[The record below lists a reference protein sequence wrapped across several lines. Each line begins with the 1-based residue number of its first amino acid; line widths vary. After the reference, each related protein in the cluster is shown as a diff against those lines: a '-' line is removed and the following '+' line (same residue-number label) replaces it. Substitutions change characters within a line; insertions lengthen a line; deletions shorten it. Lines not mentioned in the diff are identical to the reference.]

1 MTTSPASRED
11 SPPPARRSVSG
22 NIALKTVSD
31 LVSRGV
37 RMVLAV
43 VAARLLGPAGFGDYS
58 YAFAVGF
65 LLGELADLG
74 LHMFIAREVARDPG
88 AAIGPLVRLK
98 LAVTLAAGAVG
109 LLVGL
114 LTGAASPRRTLVW
127 LLTAAWLMASFV
139 EMLNQVFRGH
149 QRMER
154 EVLVAVTMA
163 VASFGLGTAA
173 LLSGLGALGLAWGL
187 VAGHLLALALAVALA
202 AQLLDRRQWSSE
214 GATLPR
220 SFLSEAGPLAVAMI
234 ASPLYFQIDLLM
246 LGWMSTPRAVGDMSA
261 VQRVIGGAMMLPGV
275 VRAAVFPAFVA
286 SRSAS
291 ARRRL
296 AALTFVGLMTAG
308 ALMSAGVWWLGGPIV
323 RLVFGPQYAS
333 AVLPLQLL
341 TTALVWMMP
350 EFAIGPLLFATGQ
363 QRSHAVLWVT
373 SVLLIAAGN
382 VWAVPA
388 HGAAGAA
395 MVKLVVTLG
404 LVAGEVIVLWRV
416 RDHLGVQ

>member
-1 MTTSPASRED
+1 MTSPAPRED
-11 SPPPARRSVSG
+11 GPPPPRRSVSG
-22 NIALKTVSD
+22 SMALKTVSD

-43 VAARLLGPAGFGDYS
+43 VAARALGPAGFGDYS

-74 LHMFIAREVARDPG
+74 LHIYIAREVARDPRAPIG
-88 AAIGPLVRLK
+88 ALVRLK
-98 LAVTLAAGAVG
+98 LIVTLAAAGVGLVVG
-109 LLVGL
+109 LLA
-114 LTGAASPRRTLVW
+114 GAGSPRRALVW

-149 QRMER
+149 QRIER
-154 EVLVAVTMA
+154 EAMVAITMA

-173 LLSGLGALGLAWGL
+173 LLAGLGALGLAWGL
-187 VAGHLLALALAVALA
+187 VAGHLLALALAVGLA
-202 AQLLDRRQWSSE
+202 AQLLERRQWSSE
-214 GATLPR
+214 GAALPR
-220 SFLSEAGPLAVAMI
+220 GFLREAGPLAVVML

-246 LGWMSTPRAVGDMSA
+246 LGWMSTPQAVGDMSA
-261 VQRVIGGAMMLPGV
+261 VQRVIGGAMLLPGV

-286 SRSAS
+286 SGSAS

-296 AALTFVGLMTAG
+296 AARTFVGLMAAG
-308 ALMSAGVWWLGGPIV
+308 ALLCAAMWWIGGPLV
-323 RLVFGPQYAS
+323 RLVFGPEYAS

-341 TTALVWMMP
+341 TTALVWMLP
-350 EFAIGPLLFATGQ
+350 EFAIGPMLFATGQ
-363 QRSHAVLWVT
+363 QRPYAALWVA

-382 VWAVPA
+382 LWAVPA

-395 MVKLVVTLG
+395 AVKLVATFG

-416 RDHLGVQ
+416 RDHLGTG

>member
-1 MTTSPASRED
+1 M
-11 SPPPARRSVSG
+11 
-22 NIALKTVSD
+22 ALKTASD

-37 RMVLAV
+37 RMLLAV
-43 VAARLLGPAGFGDYS
+43 VAARQLGPAGFGDYS

-74 LHMFIAREVARDPG
+74 LHLFIAREVARDPG
-88 AAIGPLVRLK
+88 APIGPLVRLK
-98 LAVTLAAGAVG
+98 LAVTLAAGGVG

-114 LTGAASPRRTLVW
+114 LADAASPRRALVW
-127 LLTAAWLMASFV
+127 LLTAAWLMSSFV

-154 EVLVAVTMA
+154 EVLVAITMA
-163 VASFGLGTAA
+163 IASFGLGTAA
-173 LLSGLGALGLAWGL
+173 LLSGLGALGLAWAL

-202 AQLLDRRQWSSE
+202 AQLLERRQWSGGS
-214 GATLPR
+214 AMLPQG
-220 SFLSEAGPLAVAMI
+220 FLREAGPLAVVML
-234 ASPLYFQIDLLM
+234 ASPTYFQIDLLM
-246 LGWMSTPRAVGDMSA
+246 LGWMSTPEAVGDMSA
-261 VQRVIGGAMMLPGV
+261 VQRVIGGAMVLPGV

-296 AALTFVGLMTAG
+296 AASTFLGLMAAG
-308 ALMSAGVWWLGGPIV
+308 VLQSAAVWWLGEPLV
-323 RLVFGPQYAS
+323 RLVFGPEYAS

-341 TTALVWMMP
+341 TTALVWMLP
-350 EFAIGPLLFATGQ
+350 EFAIGPMLFATGQ
-363 QRSHAVLWVT
+363 QRPYAALWVT

-382 VWAVPA
+382 LWAVPA

-395 MVKLVVTLG
+395 LVKLVVTFG

-416 RDHLGVQ
+416 RDRLGAP

>member
-1 MTTSPASRED
+1 MTSSALRED
-11 SPPPARRSVSG
+11 APPPARRSVSG
-22 NIALKTVSD
+22 SMALKTASD

-37 RMVLAV
+37 RMLLAV

-74 LHMFIAREVARDPG
+74 LHLFIAREVARDPG
-88 AAIGPLVRLK
+88 APIGPLVRLK

-109 LLVGL
+109 LVVGL
-114 LTGAASPRRTLVW
+114 LAGAASPRRTLVW

-154 EVLVAVTMA
+154 EVMVAVTMA
-163 VASFGLGTAA
+163 VTSFGLGTGA
-173 LLSGLGALGLAWGL
+173 LLSGLGALGLAWSL
-187 VAGHLLALALAVALA
+187 VAGHLVALTLALTLA
-202 AQLLDRRQWSSE
+202 AQLLERRQWSSE
-214 GATLPR
+214 GAALPQG
-220 SFLSEAGPLAVAMI
+220 FLREAGPLAVVML
-234 ASPLYFQIDLLM
+234 ASPLYFQLDLLM
-246 LGWMSTPRAVGDMSA
+246 LGWMSTPHAVGDMSA
-261 VQRVIGGAMMLPGV
+261 VQRMIGGAMMLPGV

-296 AALTFVGLMTAG
+296 ATLTFVGLMAAG
-308 ALMSAGVWWLGGPIV
+308 ALMSAVVWWIGEPLV
-323 RLVFGPQYAS
+323 RIVFGPDYAS

-341 TTALVWMMP
+341 TTALVWMVP
-350 EFAIGPLLFATGQ
+350 ELAIGPMLFAAGQ
-363 QRSHAVLWVT
+363 QRPYAALWT
-373 SVLLIAAGN
+373 ATVLLIAAGDL
-382 VWAVPA
+382 WAVPA

-395 MVKLVVTLG
+395 AVKLVVTLG
-404 LVAGEVIVLWRV
+404 LVAGEVIVLFRV
-416 RDHLGVQ
+416 RDHLGAS

>member
-88 AAIGPLVRLK
+88 APIGPLVRLK

-114 LTGAASPRRTLVW
+114 LAGAASPRRTLVW

-163 VASFGLGTAA
+163 IASFGLGTAA

-187 VAGHLLALALAVALA
+187 VAGHLIALALAVALA
-202 AQLLDRRQWSSE
+202 AQLLERRQWSSE
-214 GATLPR
+214 GAMLPR

-246 LGWMSTPRAVGDMSA
+246 LGWMSTPQAVGDMSA

-286 SRSAS
+286 SRSAGT
-291 ARRRL
+291 RRRL
-296 AALTFVGLMTAG
+296 AALTFLGLMAAG
-308 ALMSAGVWWLGGPIV
+308 ALMSASVWWLGGPIV
-323 RLVFGPQYAS
+323 RLVFGPEYAS

-382 VWAVPA
+382 VWAVPT

>member
-1 MTTSPASRED
+1 MTSSAIRED

-114 LTGAASPRRTLVW
+114 LAGADSPRRTLVW

-187 VAGHLLALALAVALA
+187 VAGHLIALVLAVALA
-202 AQLLDRRQWSSE
+202 AQLLERRQWSSE

-220 SFLSEAGPLAVAMI
+220 SFLSEAGPLAAAMI

-246 LGWMSTPRAVGDMSA
+246 LGWMSTPQAVGDMSA

-286 SRSAS
+286 SRAAS

-296 AALTFVGLMTAG
+296 AALTFLGLMTVG

-382 VWAVPA
+382 VWAVPT

-395 MVKLVVTLG
+395 MVKLVVTFG